1 MKRKERRAQTA
12 TTGEWISAAIG
23 AAVTLATI
31 GYLVYEGVTEPS
43 DQSPGLVVVVDSI
56 VPEGAGWAVRIEAR
70 NVGTAT
76 AAAVRIVGELRGEGG
91 VVETSEVT
99 LDYVPEASSRTGALL
114 FTRDPAGLALA
125 VRPTGYELP

>member
-1 MKRKERRAQTA
+1 MKRKQPGGQTA

-23 AAVTLATI
+23 AVVTLATI
-31 GYLVYEGVTEPS
+31 GYLVYEGVTQPG
-43 DQSPGLVVVVDSI
+43 DQSPGLVVVVDSV
-56 VPEGAGWAVRIEAR
+56 VPQGDGWAVRIEAR

-76 AAAVRIVGELRGEGG
+76 AAAVRIVGELRADSG

-114 FTRDPAGLALA
+114 FTRDPSGLVLS

>member
-1 MKRKERRAQTA
+1 VNRKGQPARTA

-31 GYLVYEGVTEPS
+31 GFLVYEGVTQPS
-43 DQSPGLVVVVDSI
+43 DQSPALVVVIDSI
-56 VPEGAGWAVRIEAR
+56 LPQGDGWAVRIEAR
-70 NVGTAT
+70 NAGTAT
-76 AAAVRIVGELRGEGG
+76 AAAVRIVGELRGDGG

-114 FTRDPAGLALA
+114 FTRDPSGLALA